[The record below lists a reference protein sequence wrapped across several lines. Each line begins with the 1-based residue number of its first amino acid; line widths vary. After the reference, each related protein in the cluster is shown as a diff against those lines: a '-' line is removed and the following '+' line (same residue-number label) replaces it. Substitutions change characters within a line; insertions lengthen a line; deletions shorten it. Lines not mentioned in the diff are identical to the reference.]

1 MGTVSSTGN
10 GTARRRRRGRSHPG
24 LPSSSS
30 GGSGER
36 QDTGEWGQSQVV
48 GEKGRAKN
56 YEFKVSLLKLLK
68 SLNSGLPAA
77 QKRYISAT
85 IPRTQDTKIHG
96 KRRKGL
102 L

>member
-48 GEKGRAKN
+48 GEKIEQKN
-56 YEFKVSLLKLLK
+56 MSL
-68 SLNSGLPAA
+68 
-77 QKRYISAT
+77 
-85 IPRTQDTKIHG
+85 RTHY
-96 KRRKGL
+96 
-102 L
+102 

>member
-1 MGTVSSTGN
+1 MAQQGGGEGADRIQGFQAAPVVDQE
-10 GTARRRRRGRSHPG
+10 RGKT
-24 LPSSSS
+24 L
-30 GGSGER
+30 GSGDRVKLLVKREE
-36 QDTGEWGQSQVV
+36 Q
-48 GEKGRAKN
+48 KN
-56 YEFKVSLLKLLK
+56 YEFKDSLLKLLK

-96 KRRKGL
+96 KRKKGL